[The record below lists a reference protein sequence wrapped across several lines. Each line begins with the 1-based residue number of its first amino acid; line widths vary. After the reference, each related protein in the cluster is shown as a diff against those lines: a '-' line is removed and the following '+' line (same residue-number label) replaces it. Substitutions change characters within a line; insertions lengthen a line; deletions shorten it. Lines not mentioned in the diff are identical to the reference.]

1 MSDSTKAR
9 DQYELYQYCRVE
21 GGHENFLR
29 EFEVGK
35 RYYASNQ
42 WLDADRRA
50 RTNEGRL
57 TFEINEIFRTINSVR
72 GELNQLVSD
81 VRFDPTNGDPEVARV
96 LNRLNDHTDRL
107 NKLYMHDDRV
117 LLDGLLGGRGFYRI
131 RVDFDENMQGHIQM
145 RRQRPENTILDFNID
160 SPDPDTWDRIF
171 TTEVVSINDIENM
184 FGKGKA
190 QHFSEV
196 PYVDWLQYEDRSL
209 TQSLGLSQADNADL
223 TGRQY
228 KHHRLIS
235 QQYRDYKYKECFV
248 DPITGDISE
257 IPENWSREKI
267 GIAISQF
274 NLATMRRKIKTIR
287 WRVTCNDIVLHDEDS
302 PYKHFDVVP
311 YLPWFLDNHALS
323 LFTVLKSPQD
333 LLNYTVS
340 EETHILGTTS
350 HSGWKVKAGSLRNMT
365 SRQLEEKGAK
375 SGLVLELDDVG
386 DAERITPGQPA
397 TGFERFG
404 DRARSWINDLAS
416 VSPSMLGT
424 QSEYAAGANIGA
436 NLQRAPVNLHAPLVA
451 FAFSK
456 QLLAERKLDL
466 FQSFYTETRIMR
478 IAESNYGQTEE
489 MAINMPDPATGKI
502 VHDLTIGKYTVRM
515 MPVGSKQAADEFS
528 FDQLVQMREL
538 GLTVPVGLF
547 VSTSALNAKPEVME
561 QLIAANGGEVNP
573 EEQRAAELELERL
586 ELENADLKAGID
598 SKAAASELARGRAA
612 KAIADAQYDPRPDKV
627 QLDLRRLESE
637 DSRSRMQIDAQRE
650 RDTQK
655 TAVDLTKVAVQ
666 ADAADKAAKAAKE
679 KPTAVGKKPAKKA
692 TKKAT
697 KKAAKRTT

>member
-1 MSDSTKAR
+1 MSDSAKAR
-9 DQYELYQYCRVE
+9 EQYELYRYCREE

-29 EFEVGK
+29 EFEVAK

-42 WLDADRRA
+42 WLDQDRKQ
-50 RTNEGRL
+50 RTAEGRL
-57 TFEINEIFRTINSVR
+57 TFEVNEVFRTINAVR

-96 LNRLNDHTDRL
+96 LNRLNDHTDRQ
-107 NKLYMHDDRV
+107 NKMYMHDDRV
-117 LLDGLLGGRGFYRI
+117 LLDGILGGRGFYRT
-131 RVDFDENMQGHIQM
+131 RVDFDENMQGHVSV

-171 TTEVVSINDIENM
+171 TTEVVSLDDIENM
-184 FGKGKA
+184 FGKEKA
-190 QHFSEV
+190 RHFSET

-209 TQSLGLSQADNADL
+209 TQSLGLTMADNHDL
-223 TGRQY
+223 SGRVH

-235 QQYRDYKYKECFV
+235 QQFREFKYKECFV
-248 DPITGDISE
+248 DPVTGDISE
-257 IPENWSREKI
+257 IPESWSREKI
-267 GIAISQF
+267 SNAIRQF

-302 PYKHFDVVP
+302 PYKHFDIVP
-311 YLPWFLDNHALS
+311 FMPWFIDNHALS
-323 LFTVLKSPQD
+323 LFTVLRGPQD

-340 EETHILGTTS
+340 EETHILGTTA

-397 TGFERFG
+397 TGFQQFG

-416 VSPSMLGT
+416 VSQSMLGT
-424 QSEYAAGANIGA
+424 QSEYANGANIGA
-436 NLQRAPVNLHAPLVA
+436 NLQRAPVNLHAPLTA
-451 FAFSK
+451 FAFAK

-478 IAESNYGQTEE
+478 IAESNFGQTEE
-489 MAINMPDPATGKI
+489 VAINMPDPATGKI
-502 VHDLTIGKYTVRM
+502 IHDLTIGKYSVRL
-515 MPVGSKQAADEFS
+515 MPVGSKQSADEFS

-538 GLTVPVGLF
+538 GITVPTSLF
-547 VSTSALNAKPEVME
+547 VTTSALNAKPEVME
-561 QLIAANGGEVNP
+561 QLLAANGGEVNP
-573 EEQRAAELELERL
+573 EEQRAAELELERM
-586 ELENADLKAGID
+586 ELEIEDLRAGID

-612 KAIADAQYDPRPDKV
+612 KAAADAQYDPRPDKV
-627 QLDLRRLESE
+627 QLDLRRIESE
-637 DSRSRMQIDAQRE
+637 DSRARLQIEAQRE

-655 TAVDLTKVAVQ
+655 TAVDLTKVATQ
-666 ADAADKAAKAAKE
+666 AQVAEKTAKERTVAAKKA
-679 KPTAVGKKPAKKA
+679 PAKKA

-697 KKAAKRTT
+697 KKVAARTT